1 MKKSIMRKERKEF
14 MLKVEH
20 VTKYYGENKAVDDL
34 SFQVEDGKIF
44 GLLGVNG
51 AGKTTT
57 FRMIIGLLEPTSGK
71 ITLNGKPIDYS
82 VTDTIGFLTEER
94 SLLTK
99 LTVKEQIIY
108 YGTLKGMKEESILKK
123 LDEWLERFHI
133 TEYKERKIKE
143 LSKGNQQKVQ
153 FISAVINDPKLLILD
168 EPFSG
173 LDPINVEMFM
183 DAIKDFKKKGSSII
197 FSSHRMEHVE
207 MFCES
212 LVILVKGKSVLEG
225 ELKQIKKD
233 FRRKNIHIKG
243 DVSIPNLKQLKG
255 VLEVEENADE
265 IIVKISDDSY
275 INDVFDEVKKGTDIT
290 EFSVEDPSLNEIFLS
305 KVGETYEG

>member
-1 MKKSIMRKERKEF
+1 

-243 DVSIPNLKQLKG
+243 DVSITNLKQLKG

>member
-1 MKKSIMRKERKEF
+1 MKKERKEF